1 MITLQILISLFMI
14 FNCINMVN
22 MLKYIIIGHVSVN
35 VPVNLDFFP
44 LKKIT
49 IYSLDQDLGLLINNP
64 KYGDIEILCGD
75 EETVVEQF

>member
-1 MITLQILISLFMI
+1 
-14 FNCINMVN
+14 MVN
-22 MLKYIIIGHVSVN
+22 MLKYIIIGHVPVN
-35 VPVNLDFFP
+35 IPVNLDFFP

-75 EETVVEQF
+75 EYTIVERQECKI